1 MTGIDV
7 RPNPHY
13 LSGHPRDWRR
23 LIVGQGDACPA
34 LFFLDGAFIGNTRY
48 VDLEHVLGVNQ
59 IEAVEVYSGPSQM
72 PVIFNRTG
80 SGCGVVVF
88 WTRR

>member
-1 MTGIDV
+1 M
-7 RPNPHY
+7 
-13 LSGHPRDWRR
+13 
-23 LIVGQGDACPA
+23 IVGQGDACPA
-34 LFFLDGAFIGNTRY
+34 LFFLDGAYIGNASH
-48 VDLEHVLGVNQ
+48 VDPDWVLGVNQ

-72 PVIFNRTG
+72 PAIFNRTG